1 METPKRCERYTFLVE
16 EQQMKK
22 FILLVVCVLFTHITF
37 AQIGTIKAEK
47 YQSEFEKKQ
56 SIEDV
61 ADYNGKP
68 IPIALLNIGISDELF
83 QMWPDLRDA
92 RIGLGVTNMVI
103 EYLEY
108 TNRFVFVEEKA
119 EIKNKMVKQFQ
130 ASQKGISED
139 KLDGRGKIRLAHYF
153 VTIEVYDFSVSED
166 EVLSLKT
173 GSKQTQT
180 TRLGLQVRFTNATD
194 GTYFVGSGLGEANT
208 VKTQEGILGLDVEEV
223 KFRQSAIGVTTRK
236 ALETAS
242 SRIISRMIKKGI
254 YEN

>member
-1 METPKRCERYTFLVE
+1 
-16 EQQMKK
+16 MKK
-22 FILLVVCVLFTHITF
+22 ILILTAFMFGTIGAF
-37 AQIGTIKAEK
+37 AQIGTIKAET
-47 YQSEFEKKQ
+47 YQADFEKKA
-56 SIEDV
+56 SITDI
-61 ADYNGKP
+61 ANYTGKP
-68 IPIALLNIGISDELF
+68 IPIALLNVGISDEVYE
-83 QMWPDLRDA
+83 MYPDLKDA

-103 EYLEY
+103 EYLEE
-108 TNRFVFVEEKA
+108 TNRFSFVEEKSD
-119 EIKNKMVKQFQ
+119 IKDRMKSQWV
-130 ASQKGISED
+130 ASKKGVSENQVYG
-139 KLDGRGKIRLAHYF
+139 LGKIKLAEYF

-208 VKTQEGILGLDVEEV
+208 VKTQEGLLGLDVEEI

-242 SRIISRMIKKGI
+242 ARIVSRMIVKQVFK
-254 YEN
+254 N

>member
-1 METPKRCERYTFLVE
+1 
-16 EQQMKK
+16 MKK
-22 FILLVVCVLFTHITF
+22 LILVIVCILFTQVTF

-61 ADYNGKP
+61 SDYNGKP

-153 VTIEVYDFSVSED
+153 VTIELYDFSVSED
-166 EVLSLKT
+166 EVLSLKE

>member
-1 METPKRCERYTFLVE
+1 
-16 EQQMKK
+16 MKK
-22 FILLVVCVLFTHITF
+22 IILLLVCVLFTHITF

-61 ADYNGKP
+61 SDYDGKP
-68 IPIALLNIGISDELF
+68 IPIALLNISATDEVY
-83 QMWPDLRDA
+83 QMWPDLKDA

-108 TNRFVFVEEKA
+108 TNRFQFVEEKS
-119 EIKNKMVKQFQ
+119 EIKNRMKDQWK
-130 ASQKGISED
+130 ASKKGVSENEVY
-139 KLDGRGKIRLAHYF
+139 GFGKIKLANYF
-153 VTIEVYDFSVSED
+153 VTIEIYDFSVSED
-166 EVLSLKT
+166 EVISLKE

-180 TRLGLQVRFTNATD
+180 TRLGLQVRFTNAID

-208 VKTQEGILGLDVEEV
+208 VKTQEGILGLDVEEI

-242 SRIISRMIKKGI
+242 ARIVSRLIKKGVFP
-254 YEN
+254 N